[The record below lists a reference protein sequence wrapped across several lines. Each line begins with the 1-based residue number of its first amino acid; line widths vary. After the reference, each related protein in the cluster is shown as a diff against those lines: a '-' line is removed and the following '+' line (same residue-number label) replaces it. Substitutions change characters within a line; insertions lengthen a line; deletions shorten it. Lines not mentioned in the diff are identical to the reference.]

1 MPHLTETTTSE
12 TILSA
17 RGVCFYPGE
26 GEGVPDKLITVKE
39 AASRLSVSVR
49 TVYRLMD
56 SGALPSI
63 RVGPKSRRISEV
75 ALDNFILQASQET
88 ARGATQ
94 EKILFQEQDEN

>member
-1 MPHLTETTTSE
+1 M
-12 TILSA
+12 
-17 RGVCFYPGE
+17 
-26 GEGVPDKLITVKE
+26 PDKLITVKE
-39 AASRLSVSVR
+39 AADRLSVSVR

-56 SGALPSI
+56 SGALPSF

>member
-1 MPHLTETTTSE
+1 MPN
-12 TILSA
+12 
-17 RGVCFYPGE
+17 
-26 GEGVPDKLITVKE
+26 KLITVKE

-56 SGALPSI
+56 SGALPSF

-94 EKILFQEQDEN
+94 EKIPFQG

>member
-1 MPHLTETTTSE
+1 VT
-12 TILSA
+12 
-17 RGVCFYPGE
+17 
-26 GEGVPDKLITVKE
+26 DKLITVKE

-88 ARGATQ
+88 MREAKQ
-94 EKILFQEQDEN
+94 EKILFQGHDENGI